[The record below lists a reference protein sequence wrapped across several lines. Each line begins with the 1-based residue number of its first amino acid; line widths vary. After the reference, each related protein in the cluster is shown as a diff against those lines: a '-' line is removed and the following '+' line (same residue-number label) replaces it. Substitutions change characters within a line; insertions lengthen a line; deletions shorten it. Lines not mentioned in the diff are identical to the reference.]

1 MTVDFRLYLVTDRL
15 RATGGDLLA
24 AVGRALAGGVR
35 AVQLRE
41 KDLPGGEL
49 YALALAMRSLTAR
62 HGARLL
68 VNDRVDVALAAG
80 ADGVH
85 LGVASIPPGEA
96 RRLLGPGALIGCST
110 HDLRELAEAT
120 AGGADFATFGP
131 VYATPSKAAHGP
143 PVGVEALRRAC
154 AASRIPVFALGGVGA
169 GNVRELLAAGA
180 RGVGAIGA
188 ILAAPDPEAAARDLA
203 GQVGE
208 TVDRERTES
217 RGKDGTP

>member
-1 MTVDFRLYLVTDRL
+1 MEVDFRLYLVTDRL
-15 RATGGDLLA
+15 RATGGDLPA

-49 YALALAMRSLTAR
+49 YRLALAMRELTAR

-85 LGVASIPPGEA
+85 LGAASIPPGEA
-96 RRLLGPGALIGCST
+96 RRLLGAEALIGCST
-110 HDLRELAEAT
+110 HGLQELAEAE
-120 AGGADFATFGP
+120 AGGADFVTFGP
-131 VYATPSKAAHGP
+131 VYATPSKAAYGP
-143 PVGVEALRRAC
+143 PVGIDALRRAC

-169 GNVRELLAAGA
+169 GNVSEVLAAGA
-180 RGVGAIGA
+180 WGVGAIGA
-188 ILAAPDPEAAARDLA
+188 ILAAADPEAAARDLA
-203 GQVGE
+203 RRVGE
-208 TVDRERTES
+208 TVDRERTER